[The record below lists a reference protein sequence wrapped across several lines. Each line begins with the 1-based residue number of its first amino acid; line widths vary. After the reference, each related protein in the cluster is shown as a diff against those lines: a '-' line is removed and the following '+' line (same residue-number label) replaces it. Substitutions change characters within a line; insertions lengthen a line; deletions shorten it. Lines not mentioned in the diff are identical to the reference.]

1 MSPFLC
7 YALLILNSFNLKV
20 FSNNVSSFPS
30 TWDFHRFAAW
40 DFKDVFND
48 SCNVSSQQSNSDE
61 HTWKARSQVNN
72 INRVDRKEDIIT
84 ALERYLLGNTSSP
97 PRKQFKDDDETL
109 EGLHELHLLS
119 AATTSGAVCLDGSPP
134 GIYLRNGS
142 GIGKSKW
149 IIFFEGGAWCHDDDT
164 CFKRSSTELGSSKC
178 FSRFL
183 RLEGLLSNQASYNP
197 DFYNWTSVFVRYC
210 DGGSFTGDRAKPL
223 TVNKK
228 RLYFRGRRILDSV
241 LHELIRRGIDQASE
255 IILSGRSAGALTA
268 IIHADNI
275 RMRLR
280 RVTNASFHVLSD
292 AGFFV
297 DVPSWNGD
305 PIIRSI
311 FRHIYSLHNS
321 SKQLNRACTRAQK
334 RNQKWRC
341 FFPQY
346 SIPFVTSKI
355 FLLNPLYDL
364 WQIAYLSNVS
374 CVFNL
379 TSCNS
384 TELSHI
390 MKFRDKTLH
399 GLRSVLKS
407 NSSGVFADACFVHT
421 QCVMNDLWTTI
432 TVDNVTMSQ
441 AFAEWYRGSKL
452 NRFRIDRP
460 YPSNPTCPKDYHD

>member
-7 YALLILNSFNLKV
+7 YALLILNSSNLKV
-20 FSNNVSSFPS
+20 FSINVSSFPS
-30 TWDFHRFAAW
+30 TWDFQRFAAW
-40 DFKDVFND
+40 DFKDVFSD
-48 SCNVSSQQSNSDE
+48 SCYVSSQQSNSDE
-61 HTWKARSQVNN
+61 HSWRARSRVNN

-84 ALERYLLGNTSSP
+84 ALERYLLENTPSL
-97 PRKQFKDDDETL
+97 PRKYFKDDETL

-119 AATTSGAVCLDGSPP
+119 AATSSGAVCLDGSPP

-142 GIGKSKW
+142 GIGNSKW
-149 IIFFEGGAWCHDDDT
+149 IIFFEGGAWCHDGDT
-164 CFKRSSTELGSSKC
+164 CYKRSSTELGSSKC

-183 RLEGLLSNQASYNP
+183 RLEGLLSNQARYNP
-197 DFYNWTSVFVRYC
+197 DFYNWTSAFIRYC

-228 RLYFRGRRILDSV
+228 RLHFRGRRILDSV

-268 IIHADNI
+268 IIHADYI
-275 RMRLR
+275 GTRLR

-297 DVPSWNGD
+297 DVTSLNGD

-311 FRHIYSLHNS
+311 FRQMYSLHNS

-334 RNQKWRC
+334 RDQKWRC

-390 MKFRDKTLH
+390 MNFREETLH

-407 NSSGVFADACFVHT
+407 NSSGVFADACFVHS
-421 QCVMNDLWTTI
+421 QCGMNGLWTKI
-432 TVDNVTMSQ
+432 TVDNVTMNQ
-441 AFAEWYRGSKL
+441 AFAEWYRGNKL